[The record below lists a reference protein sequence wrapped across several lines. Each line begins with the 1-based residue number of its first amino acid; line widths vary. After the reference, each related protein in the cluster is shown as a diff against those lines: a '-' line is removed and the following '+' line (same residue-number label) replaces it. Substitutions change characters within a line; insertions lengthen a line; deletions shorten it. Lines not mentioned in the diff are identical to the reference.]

1 MDAISQPFVFEQ
13 IHIEVARN
21 ATDDFNLFHDK
32 MKWQCIRNNPFAGP
46 IVLGFQ
52 LEALIEQ
59 KVEIF
64 RSTQGE
70 RDIID
75 QYNLR
80 FSNYEFTFASAIKP
94 GCSASIEI
102 KPPRLKQCAN
112 TTLSRRVC
120 IKTAE
125 GIALIGYKRES
136 QLPLYLTEPDLPLW
150 ADIKCAADRSY
161 LRNTPFFL
169 KKKFMNTSNAKNFL
183 TGSLVEQT
191 NYFDELEDIAHFPEM
206 FPCSLISCA
215 LLERAKYD
223 GHDFKQN
230 PMVYT
235 THKICID
242 RHQLSELKSNDA
254 LYILIGT
261 RHSESVKRSPSQTS
275 SHHYECY
282 GLLRDGRVLFRA
294 SIDLMPLDEIIN
306 RNTSSA

>member
-1 MDAISQPFVFEQ
+1 MEASSQSFFFEQ

-32 MKWQCIRNNPFAGP
+32 KKWQRIRDNPFAGP

-59 KVEIF
+59 KVETF
-64 RSTQGE
+64 RCTQGE

-75 QYNLR
+75 QHNLQ

-136 QLPLYLTEPDLPLW
+136 QLPLYLTDPELPLW
-150 ADIKCAADRSY
+150 ADIKYAADRSY
-161 LRNTPFFL
+161 LQNTRFFL

-183 TGSLVEQT
+183 TGSLVEQA

-223 GHDFKQN
+223 GHDFEQN

-242 RHQLSELKSNDA
+242 RHQLSELKSNDP

-261 RHSESVKRSPSQTS
+261 KHSESVKKSPSQAS

-282 GLLRDGRVLFRA
+282 GLLKKGGVLFRA
-294 SIDLMPLDEIIN
+294 SIDLMPLAEIIN
-306 RNTSSA
+306 RNIGSG